1 MKQIN
6 INRDWILQKGEPS
19 SIPGMPAQKRTVHL
33 PHDYMIETDVTP
45 SAKNGVNGGYYEGSV
60 MSYTK
65 MLDIPGEWQGQRVLA
80 RFDGCMGLTKI
91 VVNGHVAGHHHYGY
105 TPFTVD
111 LTPYLSFGGK
121 NRLTV
126 TAGTDAGP
134 NSRWYPGGGL
144 YRHVTLL
151 TGPKV
156 HLAVEPI
163 YAHLHHMVNG
173 DAFVTVEATVEN
185 HTGEDVHCWVSFTA
199 APENGRSPAATGK
212 IRVFV
217 PAGENAACRTTLCF
231 ENAQI
236 WDIDD
241 PQLYTIRAE
250 LTDGK
255 EITDT
260 AETLFGV
267 REITVDAK
275 NGFRLNGRALKL
287 KGGCIHCDNGIL
299 GAVSFYDSEYRKVKL
314 HKDNGFNALRFAHN
328 PVSSEM
334 LEACDR
340 LGMLV
345 FDEAFDTW
353 NMPKNFYDFSQFFE
367 KEGLAELEA
376 FVRRDRNHP
385 CVAIWSIGN
394 ELPEQGGLSDG
405 FRTSAALAAKVR
417 ELDSTRP
424 VAGALCSFFNGLSD
438 EDNAKFWQSL
448 MQSAQRSGGSVS
460 NLDSDYGRDIWNDYT
475 EAFAAPWDIVGYNY
489 LYYHYAEAG
498 ELFPNRV
505 ILATESKPRE
515 ATEYWAD
522 VEKYPYLIGDFEWT
536 SHDYIGEAGIG
547 KVLHVEPDQAKQS
560 AQMLNYSRYPWR
572 LAGCGDFDLC
582 GFEKPQLAFK
592 RIVWGS
598 QETYIAVKD
607 PRNYGKV
614 ELLGRYAWTDCA
626 HSWTWPVEPGS
637 PVEVEV
643 YSAGE
648 EAELL
653 CNGKRLGRSPVTG
666 HIAKFTLPYE
676 PGTLEAVSYK
686 NGEEISRD
694 ELSSAGK
701 PVALKLIPEETTLAP
716 NGESLCFVR
725 VEAVDENGNFVPYV
739 EVKATAKA
747 EGAATLIAFGT
758 GRGCTEENYTKGE
771 ITLYNGT
778 ALAILRSGT
787 GAGTAKLTVSA
798 DALQTAAVVIH
809 IQQEESNNG
818 K

>member
-1 MKQIN
+1 MKQID
-6 INRDWILQKGEPS
+6 INRDWTLQKGEPS
-19 SIPGMPAQKRTVHL
+19 SIPGMPTQKRTVHL

-45 SAKNGVNGGYYEGSV
+45 SAKNGVNGGCYEGGI

-65 MLDIPGEWQGQRVLA
+65 YLDIPSDWQGQRVLV
-80 RFDGCMGLTKI
+80 RFDGCMGQTKI

-111 LTPYLSFGGK
+111 LTPYLSFGK
-121 NRLTV
+121 QNRLTV
-126 TAGTDAGP
+126 TAGTDAAP

-144 YRHVTLL
+144 YRHVQLL
-151 TGPKV
+151 RAPMV

-163 YAHLHHMVNG
+163 FAHLHHMVNG
-173 DAFVTVEATVEN
+173 DAFVTVECTVEN
-185 HTGEDVHCWVSFTA
+185 HTGEDVHRWVSLTA
-199 APENGRSPAATGK
+199 APENGRAPTTTGK

-217 PAGENAACRTTLCF
+217 PAGETATCRTTLCF
-231 ENAQI
+231 ENAQV
-236 WDIDD
+236 WDMDD
-241 PQLYTIRAE
+241 PQLYTIRVE

-255 EITDT
+255 ETTDT
-260 AETLFGV
+260 ASTLFGV

-275 NGFRLNGRALKL
+275 NGFRLNGRTLKL

-299 GAVSFYDSEYRKVKL
+299 GAASFYDSEYRKVKL

-367 KEGLAELEA
+367 KEGLTELEA
-376 FVRRDRNHP
+376 FIKRDRNHP

-405 FRTSAALAAKVR
+405 YKVSAALANKVR
-417 ELDSTRP
+417 ELDTTRP

-448 MQSAQRSGGSVS
+448 MQSAMASGGSIS
-460 NLDSDYGRDIWNDYT
+460 NLDSQYGRDIWNDYT

-489 LYYHYAEAG
+489 LNYHYAEAG

-515 ATEYWAD
+515 FADYWAD

-547 KVLHVEPDQAKQS
+547 KVLHVEQDQVQQAS
-560 AQMLNYSRYPWR
+560 RMMNYSQYPWR
-572 LAGCGDFDLC
+572 LANCGDFDLC
-582 GFEKPQLAFK
+582 GFLKPQLAFK

-598 QETYIAVKD
+598 KETYITVKN
-607 PRNYGKV
+607 PQYFGKM
-614 ELLGRYAWTDCA
+614 ELLGRYAWTDCD
-626 HSWTWPVEPGS
+626 HSWTLPVEAGS

-643 YSAGE
+643 YSSGKE
-648 EAELL
+648 VELIL
-653 CNGKRLGRSPVTG
+653 NGRSLGRDPVTG
-666 HIAKFTLPYE
+666 HIAKFSLPYE
-676 PGTLEAVSYK
+676 SGTLEAVSYK
-686 NGEEISRD
+686 DGREISRD
-694 ELSSAGK
+694 KLCSAGK
-701 PVALKLIPEETTLAP
+701 PVGLKLTPEQAEISA
-716 NGESLCFVR
+716 NGESLCFIK
-725 VEAVDENGNFVPYV
+725 VEAVDESGNPVPYV

-771 ITLYNGT
+771 ITLYKGT
-778 ALAILRSGT
+778 ALAILRSGLK
-787 GAGTAKLTVSA
+787 AGRAKLTVTA
-798 DALQTAAVVIH
+798 DGLGAA
-809 IQQEESNNG
+809 EEEIRIR
-818 K
+818 